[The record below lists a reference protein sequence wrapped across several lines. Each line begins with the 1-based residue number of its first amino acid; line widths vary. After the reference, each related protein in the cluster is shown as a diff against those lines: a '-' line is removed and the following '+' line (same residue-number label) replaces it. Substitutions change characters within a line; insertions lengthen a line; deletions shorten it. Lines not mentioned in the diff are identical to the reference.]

1 MYEPVH
7 GSAPDIAGKG
17 LANPIAMF
25 GSFAMT
31 LRYSFG
37 MTNEADLLERAIS
50 DVLDQGLRTKD
61 IASPGQNAVST
72 TEMGEAVLKQLQK
85 IAG

>member
-1 MYEPVH
+1 
-7 GSAPDIAGKG
+7 
-17 LANPIAMF
+17 MF